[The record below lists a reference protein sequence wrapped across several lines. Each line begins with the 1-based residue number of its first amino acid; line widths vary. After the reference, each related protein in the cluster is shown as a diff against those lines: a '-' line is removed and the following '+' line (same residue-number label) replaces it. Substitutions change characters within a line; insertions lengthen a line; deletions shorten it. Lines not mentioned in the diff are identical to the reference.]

1 MGKLYPLIITG
12 IEYILFLNLVKAL
25 RPCKK
30 HVQISTLVK
39 VKSTGSEMYSK
50 LFLKVKSISTV
61 FLHDSVCK
69 DIKHRIIY
77 IESTSLYFFIILCLL
92 ERRKEGKIFKPTA
105 ITLHSLFTREKE
117 GRIFRHTAITL
128 HSLFTRGDKRLL
140 SLALGINKVEIF
152 YSMEVRRKEG
162 GRKAGRKGGM
172 KEVRK
177 KIGK

>member
-61 FLHDSVCK
+61 FLHDSLSVKTLNTGSFISNLLLHC
-69 DIKHRIIY
+69 I
-77 IESTSLYFFIILCLL
+77 FFIILCLL
-92 ERRKEGKIFKPTA
+92 DKRKEG
-105 ITLHSLFTREKE
+105 
-117 GRIFRHTAITL
+117 
-128 HSLFTRGDKRLL
+128 
-140 SLALGINKVEIF
+140 
-152 YSMEVRRKEG
+152 RKD
-162 GRKAGRKGGM
+162 
-172 KEVRK
+172 
-177 KIGK
+177 I